1 MGIYCSKCFPPHL
14 YPNQIPSLLFIF
26 FFFSLFFLF
35 PSFSPSFLSPA
46 LLFSDSTIVQIF
58 VSSPIPSDSPNYH
71 SQTAPIPPSVRRMS
85 APRAPSAAATATAS
99 SNPPDQI
106 MHSMKRQLPFSSMKP
121 PFAAAGDYH
130 RFAPDHR
137 RLDAEAVVV
146 KTPVSA
152 SLILFFIF

>member
-1 MGIYCSKCFPPHL
+1 
-14 YPNQIPSLLFIF
+14 
-26 FFFSLFFLF
+26 
-35 PSFSPSFLSPA
+35 
-46 LLFSDSTIVQIF
+46 
-58 VSSPIPSDSPNYH
+58 
-71 SQTAPIPPSVRRMS
+71 MS
-85 APRAPSAAATATAS
+85 GPRAPSAAAATATAS

-137 RLDAEAVVV
+137 RSLDLDAEAVVV

-152 SLILFFIF
+152 SLI

>member
-1 MGIYCSKCFPPHL
+1 DDVSASLHIYIRTKFPPFSSSSSSSL
-14 YPNQIPSLLFIF
+14 Y
-26 FFFSLFFLF
+26 FSLFSFPRFLL
-35 PSFSPSFLSPA
+35 SFSLPLYYFPTQQTLRSLFSLPFLS
-46 LLFSDSTIVQIF
+46 I
-58 VSSPIPSDSPNYH
+58 SPILTHKPHRS
-71 SQTAPIPPSVRRMS
+71 PPSVRRMS

-137 RLDAEAVVV
+137 RIDAEAVVV
-146 KTPVSA
+146 KTPVGA
-152 SLILFFIF
+152 SLI